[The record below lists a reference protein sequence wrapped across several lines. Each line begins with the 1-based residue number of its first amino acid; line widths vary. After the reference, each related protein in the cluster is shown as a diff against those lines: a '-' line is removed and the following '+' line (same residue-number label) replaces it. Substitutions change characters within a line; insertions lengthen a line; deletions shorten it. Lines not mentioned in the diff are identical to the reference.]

1 MNLNARQIIAIVIAV
16 LSVFSGSTAQL
27 TDLFGSG
34 IAKIMIS
41 FSSLATTTLSSVLA
55 VISSQGSTIKEVASL
70 PGVDKISVN
79 KDANATLATLAV
91 NPEQPKIAAT
101 PRDLQAVAETAETAK
116 GA

>member
-1 MNLNARQIIAIVIAV
+1 MNLNARQIIAIVIAI

-34 IAKIMIS
+34 VAKIMIS

-55 VISSQGSTIKEVASL
+55 VISSQGSTIKEVAQM
-70 PGVDKISVN
+70 PGVEKVSVN
-79 KDANATLATLAV
+79 AQANPTLAALAV
-91 NPEQPKIAAT
+91 DPNQAKIAAT
-101 PRDLQAVAETAETAK
+101 AKDLQAVAETAAAT